1 MESIKNRLRPIS
13 FMEYKQVILV
23 RKDIDMDKGK
33 MSAQVAHAS
42 VDAVLKS
49 DNKIVTKWRSQGMKK
64 SILKVKDKKELLM
77 YMELAKKAKLKASLI
92 TDAGNTAFHGTSTT
106 TCLAIGPDEES
117 KIDCVTGSLK
127 LY

>member
-42 VDAVLKS
+42 VDAV
-49 DNKIVTKWRSQGMKK
+49 
-64 SILKVKDKKELLM
+64 
-77 YMELAKKAKLKASLI
+77 
-92 TDAGNTAFHGTSTT
+92 
-106 TCLAIGPDEES
+106 
-117 KIDCVTGSLK
+117 TGSLK